1 MTAEDSG
8 TSMFGTLVSDMQSN
22 VVVEDNRITGTL
34 KYLSEGSLVDTW
46 GPGYF
51 IALNLA
57 DNDYSDLTS
66 VKVGM
71 DPSVSSG
78 LVEIINDPDKNG
90 AFKVTNKN
98 QKFKI
103 VQSDGTHT
111 ETTTYDLGRLV
122 LEPRPVDDD
131 AEAEG

>member
-1 MTAEDSG
+1 
-8 TSMFGTLVSDMQSN
+8 MFGTLVSDMQSN
-22 VVVEDNRITGTL
+22 ISVQDYRITGTL
-34 KYLSEGSLVDTW
+34 KYLEEGSLVDTY

-57 DNDYSDLTS
+57 DNDFSGLTS

-71 DPSVSSG
+71 DPSVSTG

-90 AFKVTNKN
+90 AFKVTNKT

-103 VQSDGTHT
+103 VQTDGTYT
-111 ETTTYDLGRLV
+111 ESNTYDLGRLI
-122 LEPRPVDDD
+122 LEPKNANTNDNDD
-131 AEAEG
+131 AEAQG

>member
-1 MTAEDSG
+1 
-8 TSMFGTLVSDMQSN
+8 MFGTLVSDIQSN
-22 VVVEDNRITGTL
+22 VSVQDNRITGTL
-34 KYLSEGSLVDTW
+34 KYLEEGSLVDTY

-57 DNDYSDLTS
+57 DNDFSGLTS

-71 DPSVSSG
+71 DPSVSTG

-90 AFKVTNKN
+90 AFKVTSKT

-111 ETTTYDLGRLV
+111 ESNTYDLGRLI
-122 LEPRPVDDD
+122 LEPKSDNTVNNDNDDD
-131 AEAEG
+131 TEAQG